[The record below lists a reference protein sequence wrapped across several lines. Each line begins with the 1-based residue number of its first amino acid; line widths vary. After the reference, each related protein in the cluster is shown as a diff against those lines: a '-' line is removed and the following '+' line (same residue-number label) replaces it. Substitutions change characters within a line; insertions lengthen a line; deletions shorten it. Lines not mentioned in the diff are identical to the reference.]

1 MKSTLS
7 FRMSEQHNEG
17 HNLRTIY
24 VPYVDTVKSKNNIY
38 YVNHTK
44 EEAYDYLFSAA
55 VKEYNEKQKRK
66 DRRIED
72 YLKRLQE
79 AEEKQKKL
87 IEQKRAEG
95 CSYKELAKHKK
106 AKQSSYELIVSLGN
120 MKQNPEFCPDGE
132 RADDV
137 IAILDE
143 YIYNFQVR
151 NPNAYLYLSTI
162 HLDEQGVIH
171 AHMDVIFYSDSYKTG
186 MSRRV
191 SLNRALEDMGF
202 KSDKEKDGTGKFN
215 LAITK
220 WQNRERE
227 EIAEIAKKYDVE
239 IVNGNQSR
247 QHLNREQYIIEQK
260 KEELQKK
267 EKSINNCVSQIDDFI
282 KNDDRGTAFYYS
294 VELSKREKEIEKLKK
309 DFDDAMKDYRKIKEK
324 EQIQEV

>member
-7 FRMSEQHNEG
+7 FRMSELHNEG

-24 VPYVDTVKSKNNIY
+24 VPYVDVSKSKDNIY

-44 EEAYDYLFSAA
+44 EQAYEYLFADA
-55 VKEYNEKQKRK
+55 VKDYNDKQKRK

-72 YLKRLQE
+72 YLQKLLK

-95 CSYKELAKHKK
+95 CSYKELAKYKK
-106 AKQSSYELIVSLGN
+106 AKQSSYEIIVSLGN

-137 IAILDE
+137 VAILDE
-143 YIYNFQVR
+143 YIYNFQDR
-151 NPNAYLYLSTI
+151 NPNAYLYLSAI

-171 AHMDVIFYSDSYKTG
+171 AHLDIIFFSDSYKSG

-202 KSDKEKDGTGKFN
+202 SSDKTEDGHGKFD
-215 LAITK
+215 LAVTK

-227 EIAEIAKKYDVE
+227 ELTEIARKYDIE

-247 QHLNREQYIIEQK
+247 QHLSRDQYIIEQK
-260 KEELQKK
+260 KEELKKK
-267 EKSINNCVSQIDDFI
+267 ETSIKNCVIQLNEFMAYNN
-282 KNDDRGTAFYYS
+282 KGKEFYYS
-294 VELSKREKEIEKLKK
+294 VELTKKEKEIEELKK
-309 DFDDAMKDYRKIKEK
+309 DFDVLAKDYRKIKEK
-324 EQIQEV
+324 GEVEVE

>member
-7 FRMSEQHNEG
+7 FRMSELHNEG

-24 VPYVDTVKSKNNIY
+24 VPYVDTAKSKDNIY

-44 EEAYDYLFSAA
+44 EQAYEYLFADA
-55 VKEYNEKQKRK
+55 VRAYNEKQKRK

-72 YLKRLQE
+72 YLKKIIS
-79 AEEKQKKL
+79 AEEKQKKI

-95 CSYKELAKHKK
+95 CSYKELAKYKK
-106 AKQSSYELIVSLGN
+106 AKQSSYEIIVSLGN

-137 IAILDE
+137 VAILDE
-143 YIYNFQVR
+143 YIYNFQDR

-171 AHMDVIFYSDSYKTG
+171 AHLDIIFYSDSYKSG

-202 KSDKEKDGTGKFN
+202 SSDKSEDSHGKFD
-215 LAITK
+215 LAVTK

-227 EIAEIAKKYDVE
+227 ELTEIARKYDIE

-247 QHLNREQYIIEQK
+247 QHMSREQYIIEQK

-267 EKSINNCVSQIDDFI
+267 ETSIRNCVTQLNDFMTYDV
-282 KNDDRGTAFYYS
+282 KGKEFYYS
-294 VELSKREKEIEKLKK
+294 VELSKREKELEGLKRE
-309 DFDDAMKDYRKIKEK
+309 FDEMSRDYRRMKEK
-324 EQIQEV
+324 GEVEVG

>member
-7 FRMSEQHNEG
+7 FRMSELHNEG

-24 VPYVDTVKSKNNIY
+24 VPYVDTSKSKDNIY

-44 EEAYDYLFSAA
+44 EEAYEFLFADA
-55 VKEYNEKQKRK
+55 VKEYNVKQKRK

-72 YLKRLQE
+72 YLKKLLE
-79 AEEKQKKL
+79 AGEKQKKL
-87 IEQKRAEG
+87 IEQKRTEG
-95 CSYKELAKHKK
+95 CSYKQLAKFKK

-132 RADDV
+132 RADDIV
-137 IAILDE
+137 AILNE
-143 YIYNFQVR
+143 YIYNFQDR

-171 AHMDVIFYSDSYKTG
+171 AHMDVIFYSDSYKSG

-202 KSDKEKDGTGKFN
+202 VSDKGGNGKFD
-215 LAITK
+215 LAVTK

-227 EIAEIAKKYDVE
+227 ELKEIAKKYDIE

-247 QHLNREQYIIEQK
+247 QHLNREQYIIEKK
-260 KEELQKK
+260 KEELKKK
-267 EKSINNCVSQIDDFI
+267 ENSINNCVSQIDDFI

-294 VELSKREKEIEKLKK
+294 VELSKREKELEKLKK
-309 DFDDAMKDYRKIKEK
+309 DFDDVMNDYRRIKEK
-324 EQIQEV
+324 EEVQEI

>member
-1 MKSTLS
+1 MMSTLS
-7 FRMSEQHNEG
+7 FRMSELHNEG

-24 VPYVDTVKSKNNIY
+24 VPYVDTVKSKDNIY

-55 VKEYNEKQKRK
+55 LKEYNEKQKRK

-72 YLKRLQE
+72 YLKKLQE

-95 CSYKELAKHKK
+95 CSYKELAKYKK
-106 AKQSSYELIVSLGN
+106 AKQSSYEIIVSLGN

-143 YIYNFQVR
+143 YIYNFQYR

-202 KSDKEKDGTGKFN
+202 VSEKEKDGNGKFN
-215 LAITK
+215 LAVTK

-227 EIAEIAKKYDVE
+227 ELKEIAQKYDIE

-247 QHLNREQYIIEQK
+247 QHLNREQYIIEKK

-282 KNDDRGTAFYYS
+282 KNDDRGSAFYYS
-294 VELSKREKEIEKLKK
+294 VELSKREKELEKLKK
-309 DFDDAMKDYRKIKEK
+309 DFEDIVKEYRRIKEK
-324 EQIQEV
+324 GEFEVL

>member
-7 FRMSEQHNEG
+7 FRMSELHNEG

-24 VPYVDTVKSKNNIY
+24 VPYVDTSKSKDNIY

-44 EEAYDYLFSAA
+44 EQAYDYLFADA
-55 VKEYNEKQKRK
+55 VKEYNKKQKRK

-72 YLKRLQE
+72 YLKKLLE

-87 IEQKRAEG
+87 IEQKRSEG
-95 CSYKELAKHKK
+95 CSYKQLAKFKK
-106 AKQSSYELIVSLGN
+106 AKQSSYEIIVSLGN

-132 RADDV
+132 RADDIV
-137 IAILDE
+137 AILNE
-143 YIYNFQVR
+143 YIYNFQDR

-171 AHMDVIFYSDSYKTG
+171 AHLDIIFFSDSYKSG

-202 KSDKEKDGTGKFN
+202 VSDKEKNGKFD
-215 LAITK
+215 LAVTK

-227 EIAEIAKKYDVE
+227 ELKEIAKKYDIE
-239 IVNGNQSR
+239 IVNGNKSR
-247 QHLNREQYIIEQK
+247 QHLSREEYIIEKK
-260 KEELQKK
+260 KEELKKK
-267 EKSINNCVSQIDDFI
+267 ENSINNCVSQIDDFI

-294 VELSKREKEIEKLKK
+294 VELSKREKELEKLKK
-309 DFDDAMKDYRKIKEK
+309 DFDDVMNDYRRIKEK
-324 EQIQEV
+324 EEIQEV

>member
-7 FRMSEQHNEG
+7 FRMSELHNEG

-24 VPYVDTVKSKNNIY
+24 VPYVDTSKSKDNIY

-44 EEAYDYLFSAA
+44 EEAYEFLFADA

-72 YLKRLQE
+72 YLKKILS

-95 CSYKELAKHKK
+95 CTYKELAKIKK
-106 AKQSSYELIVSLGN
+106 AKHSSFELIVSLGN
-120 MKQNPEFCPDGE
+120 MKQNPEFCPNGE
-132 RADDV
+132 RADDIV
-137 IAILDE
+137 AILNE
-143 YIYNFQVR
+143 YIYNFQDR

-171 AHMDVIFYSDSYKTG
+171 AHMDIIFYSDSYKSG

-202 KSDKEKDGTGKFN
+202 KSDKEKDGSGKFN
-215 LAITK
+215 LAVTK

-227 EIAEIAKKYDVE
+227 ELKEIAKKYDIE

-247 QHLNREQYIIEQK
+247 QHLNREQYIIEKK
-260 KEELQKK
+260 KEELQRK
-267 EKSINNCVSQIDDFI
+267 ENSINNCVSQIDDFI

-294 VELSKREKEIEKLKK
+294 VELSKREKELEKLKK
-309 DFDDAMKDYRKIKEK
+309 DFDDVMNDYRRIKEK
-324 EQIQEV
+324 EEVQEV

>member
-7 FRMSEQHNEG
+7 FRMSELHNEG

-24 VPYVDTVKSKNNIY
+24 VPYVDTSKSKDNIY
-38 YVNHTK
+38 YVNHSK
-44 EEAYDYLFSAA
+44 EEAYELLFADA
-55 VKEYNEKQKRK
+55 VREYNGKQKRK

-72 YLKRLQE
+72 YLKKILE

-95 CSYKELAKHKK
+95 CSYKQLAKFKK

-120 MKQNPEFCPDGE
+120 MKENPEFCPDGE
-132 RADDV
+132 RADDIV
-137 IAILDE
+137 AILNE
-143 YIYNFQVR
+143 YIYNFQDR

-171 AHMDVIFYSDSYKTG
+171 AHMDVIFYSDSYKSG

-202 KSDKEKDGTGKFN
+202 VSDKEKSGKFD
-215 LAITK
+215 LAVTK

-227 EIAEIAKKYDVE
+227 ELKELAKKYDIE
-239 IVNGNQSR
+239 IVDGNQSR
-247 QHLNREQYIIEQK
+247 QHLNREQYIIEKK
-260 KEELQKK
+260 KEELKKK

-294 VELSKREKEIEKLKK
+294 VELSKREKELEKLKK
-309 DFDDAMKDYRKIKEK
+309 DFDDVMNDYRRIKEK
-324 EQIQEV
+324 EEFQEV

>member
-1 MKSTLS
+1 M
-7 FRMSEQHNEG
+7 
-17 HNLRTIY
+17 
-24 VPYVDTVKSKNNIY
+24 
-38 YVNHTK
+38 
-44 EEAYDYLFSAA
+44 
-55 VKEYNEKQKRK
+55 KEYNKKQKRK

-72 YLKRLQE
+72 YLKKLLE

-87 IEQKRAEG
+87 IEQKRSEG
-95 CSYKELAKHKK
+95 CSYKQLAKFKK

-120 MKQNPEFCPDGE
+120 MKQNPEFCPNGE
-132 RADDV
+132 RADDIV
-137 IAILDE
+137 AILNE
-143 YIYNFQVR
+143 YIYNFQDR

-171 AHMDVIFYSDSYKTG
+171 AHMDVIFYSDSYKSG

-202 KSDKEKDGTGKFN
+202 VSDKEKSGKFD
-215 LAITK
+215 LAVTK

-227 EIAEIAKKYDVE
+227 ELKEIAKKYDIE

-247 QHLNREQYIIEQK
+247 QHMSREQYIIEQK

-267 EKSINNCVSQIDDFI
+267 ENPINNCVSQIDDFI

-294 VELSKREKEIEKLKK
+294 VELSKREKELEKLKK
-309 DFDDAMKDYRKIKEK
+309 DFDDVMNDYRRIKEK
-324 EQIQEV
+324 EEVQEV

>member
-7 FRMSEQHNEG
+7 FRMSEQHNER

-24 VPYVDTVKSKNNIY
+24 VPYVDTSKSKDNIY

-44 EEAYDYLFSAA
+44 EQAYDYLFADA
-55 VKEYNEKQKRK
+55 VKEYNKKQKRK

-72 YLKRLQE
+72 YLKKLLE

-87 IEQKRAEG
+87 IEQKRSEG
-95 CSYKELAKHKK
+95 CSYKQLAKFKK

-120 MKQNPEFCPDGE
+120 MKQNPEFCPNGE
-132 RADDV
+132 RADDIV
-137 IAILDE
+137 AILNE
-143 YIYNFQVR
+143 YIYNFQDR

-171 AHMDVIFYSDSYKTG
+171 AHMDVIFYSDSYKSG

-202 KSDKEKDGTGKFN
+202 VSDKEKSGKFD
-215 LAITK
+215 LAVTK

-227 EIAEIAKKYDVE
+227 ELKEIAKKYDIE

-247 QHLNREQYIIEQK
+247 QHMSREQYIIEQK

-267 EKSINNCVSQIDDFI
+267 ENSINNCVSQIDDFI

-294 VELSKREKEIEKLKK
+294 VELSKREKELEKLKK
-309 DFDDAMKDYRKIKEK
+309 DFDDVMNDYRRIKEK
-324 EQIQEV
+324 EEVQEV

>member
-24 VPYVDTVKSKNNIY
+24 VPYVDTSKSKDNIY

-44 EEAYDYLFSAA
+44 EEAYEFLFADA
-55 VKEYNEKQKRK
+55 VREYNEKQKRK
-66 DRRIED
+66 DRKIAD
-72 YLKRLQE
+72 YLQKLLK
-79 AEEKQKKL
+79 AEEKQRKL

-95 CSYKELAKHKK
+95 CSYKEIAKYKK
-106 AKQSSYELIVSLGN
+106 AKQSSYELIVSLSN
-120 MKQNPEFCPDGE
+120 MKQNPEFCPTGE

-143 YIYNFQVR
+143 YIYNFQDR
-151 NPNAYLYLSTI
+151 NPNAYLYMSAI
-162 HLDEQGVIH
+162 HLDEEGVIH
-171 AHMDVIFYSDSYKTG
+171 AHMDLIFYSDSYKTG

-202 KSDKEKDGTGKFN
+202 SSDKEKDGNGKFN
-215 LAITK
+215 LAVTK

-227 EIAEIAKKYDVE
+227 ELTEIAKKYDIE

-247 QHLNREQYIIEQK
+247 QHLNREQYIIEKK

-267 EKSINNCVSQIDDFI
+267 EKSINNCVSQIDSFI

-294 VELSKREKEIEKLKK
+294 VELSKREKELEKLKK
-309 DFDDAMKDYRKIKEK
+309 DFDNVMNDYRRIKDK
-324 EQIQEV
+324 EEVQEV

>member
-7 FRMSEQHNEG
+7 FRMSELHNEG

-24 VPYVDTVKSKNNIY
+24 VPYVDTSKSKDNIY

-44 EEAYDYLFSAA
+44 EEAYEFLFAEA

-72 YLKRLQE
+72 YLQKLLT

-87 IEQKRAEG
+87 IEQKRSEG
-95 CSYKELAKHKK
+95 CSYKELAKYKK
-106 AKQSSYELIVSLGN
+106 AKQSSYELIISLGN
-120 MKQNPEFCPDGE
+120 MKQNQEFCSNGE
-132 RADDV
+132 RADDIV
-137 IAILDE
+137 AILNE
-143 YIYNFQVR
+143 YIYNFQNR

-171 AHMDVIFYSDSYKTG
+171 AHLDIIFFSDSYKSG

-202 KSDKEKDGTGKFN
+202 VSDKEKNGKFD
-215 LAITK
+215 LAVTK

-227 EIAEIAKKYDVE
+227 ELKEIAKKYDIE
-239 IVNGNQSR
+239 IVDGNQSR
-247 QHLNREQYIIEQK
+247 QHLNREQYIIEKK

-267 EKSINNCVSQIDDFI
+267 ESSINNCVSQIDDFI

-294 VELSKREKEIEKLKK
+294 VELSKREKELEKLKK
-309 DFDDAMKDYRKIKEK
+309 DFDDMVKEYRKMKEK
-324 EQIQEV
+324 GEFEVL

>member
-24 VPYVDTVKSKNNIY
+24 VPYVDTSKSKDNIY

-55 VKEYNEKQKRK
+55 VKEYNNKQKRK
-66 DRRIED
+66 DRRIDD
-72 YLKRLQE
+72 YLKKLIE

-95 CSYKELAKHKK
+95 CSYKELSKYKK
-106 AKQSSYELIVSLGN
+106 AKQSSYEIIVSLGN
-120 MKQNPEFCPDGE
+120 MKQNPEFNPGGE
-132 RADDV
+132 RELDI
-137 IAILDE
+137 IAILEE
-143 YIYNFQVR
+143 YIQGFQSR
-151 NPNAYLYLSTI
+151 NPNAYLYLSAI
-162 HLDEQGVIH
+162 HRDEAHIH
-171 AHMDVIFYSDSYKTG
+171 GHLDVIFFSDSYKSG

-202 KSDKEKDGTGKFN
+202 TSDKEKDGTGKFD
-215 LAITK
+215 LAVTK

-227 EIAEIAKKYDVE
+227 ELTEIAKKYDIE

-247 QHLNREQYIIEQK
+247 QHLNREQYIIEKK

-267 EKSINNCVSQIDDFI
+267 ENSINNCVSQIDTFI
-282 KNDDRGTAFYYS
+282 KNDERGSAFYYS
-294 VELSKREKEIEKLKK
+294 VELSKREKELEKLKK
-309 DFDDAMKDYRKIKEK
+309 DFDEMAKEYIEMKEK
-324 EQIQEV
+324 GEIEVL

>member
-7 FRMSEQHNEG
+7 FRMSELHNEG

-24 VPYVDTVKSKNNIY
+24 VPYVDTSKSKDNIY

-44 EEAYDYLFSAA
+44 EEAYEFLFADA

-72 YLKRLQE
+72 YLKKILE

-95 CSYKELAKHKK
+95 CSCKELAKFKK

-132 RADDV
+132 RADDIV
-137 IAILDE
+137 AILNE
-143 YIYNFQVR
+143 YIYNFQDR
-151 NPNAYLYLSTI
+151 NTNAYLYLSTI

-171 AHMDVIFYSDSYKTG
+171 AHMDVIFYSDSYKSG

-202 KSDKEKDGTGKFN
+202 KSDKEKDGDGKFN
-215 LAITK
+215 LAVTK

-227 EIAEIAKKYDVE
+227 ELKEIAKKYDIE

-247 QHLNREQYIIEQK
+247 QHLNRERYIIEQK
-260 KEELQKK
+260 KEELKKK
-267 EKSINNCVSQIDDFI
+267 EKSIDNCVSQIDDFI
-282 KNDDRGTAFYYS
+282 KNDNKGTAFYYS
-294 VELSKREKEIEKLKK
+294 VELSKREKELEKLKK
-309 DFDDAMKDYRKIKEK
+309 NFDDVMKDYRRIKEK
-324 EQIQEV
+324 EEVQEV

>member
-24 VPYVDTVKSKNNIY
+24 VPYVDTSKSKDNIY

-44 EEAYDYLFSAA
+44 EQAYDYLFADA
-55 VKEYNEKQKRK
+55 VKEYNKKQKRK

-72 YLKRLQE
+72 YLKKLLE

-87 IEQKRAEG
+87 IEQKRSEG
-95 CSYKELAKHKK
+95 CSYKQLAKFKK
-106 AKQSSYELIVSLGN
+106 AKQSSYEIIVSLSN
-120 MKQNPEFCPDGE
+120 MKQNPEFCPNGE
-132 RADDV
+132 RADDIV
-137 IAILDE
+137 AILNE
-143 YIYNFQVR
+143 YIYNFQDR

-171 AHMDVIFYSDSYKTG
+171 AHMDVIFYSDSYKSG

-215 LAITK
+215 LAVTK
-220 WQNRERE
+220 WQNRERDE
-227 EIAEIAKKYDVE
+227 LAEIAKKYDIE

-247 QHLNREQYIIEQK
+247 QHLNREQYIIEKK

-267 EKSINNCVSQIDDFI
+267 EKSINNCVSQIDSFI
-282 KNDDRGTAFYYS
+282 KNDDRGSAFYYS
-294 VELSKREKEIEKLKK
+294 VELSKKEKELEKLKK
-309 DFDDAMKDYRKIKEK
+309 DFDEMAEQYRKIKEK
-324 EQIQEV
+324 GEVEIL